1 MRARHVEGGMSQK
14 FYDVDQ
20 PEAVEKLLIPT
31 ETALVPL
38 FAAVLFLVAF
48 WELPKFLNEP
58 IVMHVTVAAR

>member
-1 MRARHVEGGMSQK
+1 MSQK

-20 PEAVEKLLIPT
+20 PEVVEKLFMPA

-38 FAAVLFLVAF
+38 VAAVLFLVAF

-58 IVMHVTVAAR
+58 IVAHVALAAR